1 MSAVPPVPI
10 EQSQV
15 QDKNK
20 RISSRILG
28 VVFSML
34 LFACTTVG
42 PDYQPPKQEM
52 PQQWNETTPYLV
64 PTEDLKG
71 GAWWA
76 LFHDPLLDFLVS
88 EATTANRNL
97 RKALASVREA
107 RALRIIAAANGSV
120 SASTGGSSS
129 RRSDNTSSA
138 GGKQDLFQLGFD
150 ARWELDIFGGIERAT
165 EAAEASLAAA
175 HEELRDVLVS
185 LQAEVVSTYLEL
197 RGTQKRIATT
207 LNNIATQEKTVAVVR
222 GRFQMGLGNE
232 LDLMNAENQLALTR
246 AALPAL
252 RKSSKQSMHQLA
264 ILLGKTPESL
274 ISQLSKETTDFA
286 LPTEIPINLPSD
298 LLRRRPD
305 IRAAERHLAAAT
317 AEIGVAVSD
326 LFPKFSLS
334 ALLGLQSNNLSDLLV
349 RSSRYWSI
357 GPTISLSLFDR
368 GKIRANIEVRN
379 ARRDSALAV
388 YEQKVLSALGEVEN
402 ALVTFNGEQET
413 QRILDE
419 AVTSGQKAVTIANGL
434 YEAGLSDFLNVLQ
447 SEKALYQ
454 SQDQLVLSEQ
464 RLNLSI
470 VSLFKALGGG
480 WYIEEQTNKTPSAEN
495 IPQDVSKIPSENH
508 PT

>member
-1 MSAVPPVPI
+1 MITVPPAPH
-10 EQSQV
+10 QLPQM
-15 QDKNK
+15 QDKNE
-20 RISSRILG
+20 RIAPRILG
-28 VVFSML
+28 IAFSML

-42 PDYQPPKQEM
+42 PNYQPPKQEI
-52 PQQWNETTPYLV
+52 PQQWNETTSSLV

-76 LFHDPLLDFLVS
+76 LFHDPLLDFLVT
-88 EATTANRNL
+88 EATAANRNL
-97 RKALASVREA
+97 RKALARVREA
-107 RALRIIAAANGSV
+107 RALRIIAAANGSL

-165 EAAEASLAAA
+165 EAADATLAAA

-185 LQAEVVSTYLEL
+185 LQAEVVNTYLDL
-197 RGTQKRIATT
+197 RGTQKRIVTT
-207 LNNIATQEKTVAVVR
+207 LNNISTQEKTVAVVR
-222 GRFQMGLGNE
+222 GRFHMGLGNE

-264 ILLGKTPESL
+264 ILLGRTPESL
-274 ISQLSKETTDFA
+274 VAQLSKETTDLE
-286 LPTEIPINLPSD
+286 LPTEIPIDLPSE

-317 AEIGVAVSD
+317 AEIGVATSD
-326 LFPKFSLS
+326 LFPKFSLA

-349 RSSRYWSI
+349 RSSRYWSV

-368 GKIRANIEVRN
+368 GKVRANIEVRN
-379 ARRDSALAV
+379 ARRDLALAE

-402 ALVTFNGEQET
+402 TLVTFNSEQET
-413 QRILDE
+413 RRILNE
-419 AVTSGQKAVTIANGL
+419 AVVSGQKAVTIANGL
-434 YEAGLSDFLNVLQ
+434 YAAGLSDFLNVLQ
-447 SEKALYQ
+447 SEKALSQ

-464 RLNLSI
+464 RLNQSI

-480 WYIEEQTNKTPSAEN
+480 WRIEEQNDKTPSAEN
-495 IPQDVSKIPSENH
+495 IPRDVLKIPSDNN